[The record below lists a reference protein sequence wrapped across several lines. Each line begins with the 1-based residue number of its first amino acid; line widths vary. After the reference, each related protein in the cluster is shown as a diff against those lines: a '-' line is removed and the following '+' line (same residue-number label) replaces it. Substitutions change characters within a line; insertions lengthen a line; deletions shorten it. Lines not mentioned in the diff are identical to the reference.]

1 MHIFTCV
8 SLKCKLLLNVG
19 HRVQPA
25 VAGFAAG
32 SESHPRWTSLNEWNS
47 NSWDSN
53 WESFRTIEMIHQ
65 MFVQQ
70 SLFPIVD
77 IVADGFD
84 YVHGEKKLSGFFL
97 LPFFEMMMQIW
108 RTFLWRCKWW
118 KAHKAPTVSCP
129 FQVFGPFQWRWR
141 VRKRRPCDVDP
152 RVHQQTK
159 MLRMMNWCLDLHK
172 ALMIHIRTMA

>member
-1 MHIFTCV
+1 MNWVDFWSAWKKWRTVPKLNLRPHEYVPYIYVHKYIHICNIHMHIFTCV

-84 YVHGEKKLSGFFL
+84 YVHGKKKTVRFFL
-97 LPFFEMMMQIW
+97 TTLFWDDDANLTNIS
-108 RTFLWRCKWW
+108 L
-118 KAHKAPTVSCP
+118 
-129 FQVFGPFQWRWR
+129 
-141 VRKRRPCDVDP
+141 
-152 RVHQQTK
+152 K
-159 MLRMMNWCLDLHK
+159 M
-172 ALMIHIRTMA
+172 